1 MALKVSGGGGASEP
15 VMSTGRVIDVKER
28 YEIDSS
34 KPLPD
39 YDSQPAVAYTCT
51 HKRDSKRQLFA
62 LVCDPKLPPRFDV
75 IGILRRIDNSYLM
88 RALDWDVIDWPPEGR
103 RCPVVIVER
112 PGGTRVFQSLGTEI
126 APMQEELVTRYFIEP
141 VTQILRD
148 MHSMGTYH
156 RMIRPDNLFWTS
168 AAQREIIIGESFSA
182 PAGLT
187 NPTVYET
194 LECSIASAAGR
205 GEGGAEND
213 LYAVGVTILALLTGN
228 SPLHGVSD
236 EEVVALKLQ
245 NGSYAALAQNF
256 RVSLTMMEPLRGLL
270 NDEPSER
277 WTLEELSLWLN
288 GRRLSPK
295 QQAMPTKG
303 ARALTVGGRDYATSR
318 EIANAMHRNWD
329 QAAVLINSGALDNW
343 LRRSLGE
350 DDRVEAVN
358 NAKLGGGDNQDKLI
372 ARVLIALDPEG
383 PIRLKDLSATLE
395 GLSSLIG
402 VFANDTNARQLFA
415 QVQQFGLVSYWLEN
429 QRGMEPTQ
437 IRHMNRLDKA
447 KPIMN
452 QTVLGFGVERVVY
465 ELNNG
470 MHCLSPLFERD
481 FVPGVDHI
489 LPALERVCAGDDVP
503 DILIDRHL
511 SAFIAAHFKRPIG
524 TELRDIDRA
533 PDDEEGRIAQ
543 IRILSTLQD
552 ALHRNSSFPNL
563 CTFGARVLSPAIAR
577 FHSRERRRTIK
588 AALKKASR
596 SGRLQDLLDVIDN
609 NEEVALDKQGFDVA
623 CMDYARSTHEM
634 IGIVRDIHNKPA
646 LAEEF
651 GGQLSGGIAML
662 SCIGIVILAS
672 IITFF

>member
-15 VMSTGRVIDVKER
+15 VLSTGRVIDVKER
-28 YEIDSS
+28 YEIDST
-34 KPLPD
+34 KPLPE

-51 HKRDSKRQLFA
+51 HKRDSKRHLIA

-75 IGILRRIDNSYLM
+75 VGILRRIDHPSLL

-103 RCPVVIVER
+103 RCPVIIAER
-112 PGGTRVFQSLGTEI
+112 PGGARVFESLGAEV

-141 VTQILRD
+141 VTQILKD
-148 MHSMGTYH
+148 MHSLGTYH
-156 RMIRPDNLFWTS
+156 RMIRPDNLFWSS
-168 AAQREIIIGESFSA
+168 ASQREMIIGESFSA

-187 NPTVYET
+187 NPCVYET

-213 LYAVGVTILALLTGN
+213 LYAVGVTILALLTGH
-228 SPLHGVSD
+228 SPLFGVSD
-236 EEVVALKLQ
+236 EKVVELKLQ

-270 NDEPSER
+270 NDQPSER
-277 WTLEELSLWLN
+277 WTIEELSLWLN

-303 ARALTVGGRDYATSR
+303 ARSLTVSGRDYSTAR
-318 EIANAMHRNWD
+318 EIANAMQRDWD
-329 QAAVLINSGALDNW
+329 QAAVLVNSGALDNW

-358 NAKLGGGDNQDKLI
+358 NAKMGGSDNQDKLI
-372 ARVLIALDPEG
+372 ARIMIAMDPEG

-395 GLSSLIG
+395 GLSTLIG
-402 VFANDTNARQLFA
+402 VFADDANARQLFA
-415 QVQQFGLVSYWLEN
+415 QVLQFGLINYWLEN
-429 QRGMEPTQ
+429 QRGLEPSML
-437 IRHMNRLDKA
+437 RHMNRLDKV
-447 KPIMN
+447 KPILN
-452 QTVLGFGVERVVY
+452 QSILGFGFERVVY
-465 ELNNG
+465 ELNSG
-470 MHCLSPLFERD
+470 MHCLSPMFERD

-489 LPALERVCAGDDVP
+489 LPALERVCVRDDLP
-503 DILIDRHL
+503 EILIDRHL
-511 SAFIAAHFKRPIG
+511 AAFLASHFKRPIG

-533 PDDEEGRIAQ
+533 PEDEEGRIAQ
-543 IRILSTLQD
+543 IKILATVQD

-563 CTFGARVLSPAIAR
+563 CGFAAKSLKPAIAR
-577 FHSRERRRTIK
+577 FHSRDRRKTIK
-588 AALKKASR
+588 GKLGKAAR
-596 SGRLQDLLDVIDN
+596 SGRLQDLLDVIDS
-609 NEEVALDKQGFDVA
+609 NEEVALDKQGFDGA
-623 CMDYARSTHEM
+623 CIDYARSTHEL
-634 IGIVRDIHNKPA
+634 IGIVRDINNKA
-646 LAEEF
+646 ILAEEF

-672 IITFF
+672 AFAFF